1 MKSFD
6 GRDIEVQVGSGT
18 TLYVT
23 NYPPAADEV
32 WLREQFGKV
41 CSTIEPLENFL
52 IIFQYGEIIDIR
64 FPSLKY
70 NAHRRFCYIQYK
82 MPSQARA
89 ATELN
94 GQKLDGKLAILAKL
108 SDPGHKQDRQGPMH
122 EGRELYLANVDWSAT
137 KTEVREAFSRFG
149 EVESVRLPTKVGGA
163 SKGIAF
169 VVFSTKVQ
177 SLTASFVLQILIQT
191 RKQPRRPSR

>member
-1 MKSFD
+1 MKNFD
-6 GRDIEVQVGSGT
+6 GRDIDVQVGSDT

-41 CSTIEPLENFL
+41 SSTTKFLQTPL
-52 IIFQYGEIIDIR
+52 IVFQYGDIVDIR

-82 MPSQARA
+82 LPNQARA
-89 ATELN
+89 AIELN

-108 SDPGHKQDRQGPMH
+108 SDPGHKQDRQGAMH

-137 KTEVREAFSRFG
+137 KAEVKEAFSKFG

-169 VVFSTKVQ
+169 VVFSTKV
-177 SLTASFVLQILIQT
+177 SPRTISFLFLFFFD
-191 RKQPRRPSR
+191 SNL